1 MAKHRRNGKVRQSF
15 ATHPPTEPEWPS
27 KLLTLKEKM
36 APELKN
42 EENLKV
48 DDVEANVDV
57 SKECREL

>member
-1 MAKHRRNGKVRQSF
+1 MFSAKSFQVKNLKSLVRKEV
-15 ATHPPTEPEWPS
+15 A
-27 KLLTLKEKM
+27 KEKM

-48 DDVEANVDV
+48 DDDKANVVV

>member
-1 MAKHRRNGKVRQSF
+1 
-15 ATHPPTEPEWPS
+15 
-27 KLLTLKEKM
+27 M

-48 DDVEANVDV
+48 DDVEANVVV